1 MNTTD
6 SEDGPS
12 DHARV
17 TVALRTVGC
26 KLNQAESDA
35 LAHRFLQAG
44 YTLVSPTAKPDVF
57 ILNTCTVTHI
67 ADRKCRQYL
76 REFNRRN
83 PDSLV
88 LAVGC
93 YADRDAAGLSE
104 VEGVDLIIGNA
115 DKERIPEM
123 VADRLNKL
131 LGGNGHHLSQELF
144 RTRPMVK
151 IQEGCSHYCSYC
163 VVPLVRGREK
173 SVPVGT
179 VITEI
184 RTLVNEGFKEV
195 VLTGTRIGAHD
206 DARGLVGLLGRILDQ
221 TSMPRIHLSSLQPAE
236 ITSNLIDLWQSDTR
250 ICRHLHLA
258 LQSGSDAVLRRM
270 NREYSIDEY
279 EATVNRMREAMPDV
293 AVTTDIIVGFPSE
306 GNAEFEQ
313 SYRFCKEIAFADMHV
328 FPYSSRPGTAAA
340 RMKGKVSEADKKTRS
355 RVMLELAESLG
366 RNFRSQFK
374 GQTRSVL
381 WEERKGSDLWIG
393 HTDNY
398 LKVVTHSNQVLAN
411 RILQTRIAGECQD
424 AVWGSVQW

>member
-44 YTLVSPTAKPDVF
+44 YTLVSPNANPDVF

-76 REFNRRN
+76 REFSRRN

-93 YADRDAAGLSE
+93 YVDRDAAGLSE
-104 VEGVDLIIGNA
+104 IEGVDLIIGNA
-115 DKERIPEM
+115 DKEHIVETVTDWLDKP
-123 VADRLNKL
+123 V
-131 LGGNGHHLSQELF
+131 GGNGRCPSQGLF
-144 RTRPMVK
+144 RTRSMVK
-151 IQEGCSHYCSYC
+151 VQEGCSHYCSYC
-163 VVPLVRGREK
+163 IVPHVRGSERSIPAK
-173 SVPVGT
+173 SV
-179 VITEI
+179 IDEI
-184 RTLVNEGFKEV
+184 CTMVDDGYKEI
-195 VLTGTRIGAHD
+195 VLTGTRIGTYKNAG
-206 DARGLVGLLGRILDQ
+206 GLTGLLRRILDQ
-221 TSMPRIHLSSLQPAE
+221 TTVPRIHLSSLQPAE
-236 ITSNLIDLWQSDTR
+236 ITPDLIDLWQSDTR

-270 NREYSIDEY
+270 NRGYSIDEY
-279 EATVNRMREAMPDV
+279 EAAVNRMREAMPDV

-313 SYRFCKEIAFADMHV
+313 SYRFCKEIAFADMHI

-355 RVMLELAESLG
+355 CVMLELAESLG

-374 GQTRSVL
+374 GQKRSVL

-411 RILQTRIAGECQD
+411 RILQTRIAGEYQD
-424 AVWGSVQW
+424 AVWGSIQW